1 MLCFSL
7 SFAMN
12 SEAQGTKSPGLESD
26 AVLNA
31 IIFYYYRKSPTRGY
45 TFFFVINIGITL
57 NLIVFYAGKKK
68 NFQIINHFTK
78 MH

>member
-1 MLCFSL
+1 
-7 SFAMN
+7 MN

-31 IIFYYYRKSPTRGY
+31 NIFYYYRKSPTQGY
-45 TFFFVINIGITL
+45 TFCVCVINIGITL

-68 NFQIINHFTK
+68 KNNFQIINNFTK
-78 MH
+78 IY